1 MRNLNKVI
9 NLCVMLPV
17 GMAADWV
24 KSSSGKAEI
33 RVSHMLD
40 PNTASFKHPQSEHVP
55 SIIGQHET
63 AC

>member
-1 MRNLNKVI
+1 
-9 NLCVMLPV
+9 MLPV

-33 RVSHMLD
+33 RVSHMLN